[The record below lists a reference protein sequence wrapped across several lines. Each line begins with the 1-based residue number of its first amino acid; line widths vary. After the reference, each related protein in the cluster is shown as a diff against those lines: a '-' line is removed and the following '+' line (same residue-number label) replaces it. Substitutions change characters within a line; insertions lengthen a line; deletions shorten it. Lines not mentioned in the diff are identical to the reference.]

1 MEIIVAGS
9 YDNNQQRRVDDCCV
23 DMGQRV
29 ATLEANQSHLGD
41 TLKEVVL
48 ELKDIVLELA
58 KKKAVEKFVLGAGG
72 AVFTMVGFII
82 EHMLRK

>member
-1 MEIIVAGS
+1 MTES
-9 YDNNQQRRVDDCCV
+9 QMRRKEDCCV

-41 TLKEVVL
+41 TLKEVVV
-48 ELKDIVLELA
+48 ELKEIVLELA

-72 AVFTMVGFII
+72 AVFTMVGFVI
-82 EHMLRK
+82 EHLLHK

>member
-1 MEIIVAGS
+1 MERDDS
-9 YDNNQQRRVDDCCV
+9 QHRRVDDCCV

-48 ELKDIVLELA
+48 ELKQIVLELA
-58 KKKAVEKFVLGAGG
+58 KKKAVEKIFLSAGG
-72 AVFTMVGFII
+72 AVFTMVGLIA